1 MSYGLNAPLRA
12 KEKQW
17 LIEAELTRGAAP
29 RSAAE
34 PVREW
39 MRIAVRA
46 PTEDAALQRADS
58 HFGTPLSV
66 RHIALDS
73 AATLDEEAELLAR
86 LSDGAAL
93 VATPPRPARVAGA
106 HLPDRLV
113 VGSTAKPQLRSRP
126 QDSGMDLL
134 PDAVREA
141 GGQVYAVLDGAS
153 VFGLAERL
161 EGSGLAWKCLFQGEA
176 AQIHAAA
183 APYLVALRPD
193 NPLTAKLLRPL
204 PDGREA
210 SPSSALQ
217 SGIFLASPV
226 ALEGVWRH
234 LRKFTMLEDPARGG
248 RVFFR
253 FFDPLVFR
261 TLVANLAPDDLA
273 AFCRGISALA
283 AVNAEGGFTTITRQ
297 DAAS

>member
-1 MSYGLNAPLRA
+1 M
-12 KEKQW
+12 
-17 LIEAELTRGAAP
+17 
-29 RSAAE
+29 
-34 PVREW
+34 
-39 MRIAVRA
+39 
-46 PTEDAALQRADS
+46 
-58 HFGTPLSV
+58 
-66 RHIALDS
+66 
-73 AATLDEEAELLAR
+73 
-86 LSDGAAL
+86 
-93 VATPPRPARVAGA
+93 
-106 HLPDRLV
+106 
-113 VGSTAKPQLRSRP
+113 
-126 QDSGMDLL
+126 

-141 GGQVYAVLDGAS
+141 GAQVYAVLDGAS

-193 NPLTAKLLRPL
+193 NPLTAKLLRPC
-204 PDGREA
+204 PTDARPAPHRPCKAEFFWQVRFRSKGC
-210 SPSSALQ
+210 
-217 SGIFLASPV
+217 
-226 ALEGVWRH
+226 GVICANSQCSKIR
-234 LRKFTMLEDPARGG
+234 ARRAGL
-248 RVFFR
+248 FR